1 MTVYVVEIARRG
13 IVAFEAEDEAA
24 AKARL
29 ADTAFRR
36 DLYVFRSEGRALW
49 DGVSEVRLRAA
60 HPTEVE
66 AWQAK
71 RAKVGR
77 SEESEGY
84 WRAFLVPVIN
94 PIKFDDD
101 GD

>member
-1 MTVYVVEIARRG
+1 MTVYVAEIAGRS

-24 AKARL
+24 AEARL
-29 ADTAFRR
+29 ADSAFRR

-49 DGVSEVRLRAA
+49 DGVSQIRLRTA

-71 RAKVGR
+71 RTKVGR
-77 SEESEGY
+77 SDESEGY
-84 WRAFLVPVIN
+84 WRAFLIPVIN
-94 PIKFDDD
+94 PIRFDDD